1 MRTPLERGPYRPI
14 NRSKTLY
21 ALVLMG
27 SACTAH
33 ATRFVMT
40 TDVLVSLSM
49 SDTQGTSSSFK
60 HDKSVQAARQDA
72 ESFVASDGQ
81 IRGVRLTLALM
92 PIRARLPAQTFSD
105 MQLAQAIAAL

>member
-1 MRTPLERGPYRPI
+1 
-14 NRSKTLY
+14 
-21 ALVLMG
+21 MG

-60 HDKSVQAARQDA
+60 NDKSVQAARQDA

-81 IRGVRLTLALM
+81 IRGVRLTSALM
-92 PIRARLPAQTFSD
+92 PIRARLPAQTSSD